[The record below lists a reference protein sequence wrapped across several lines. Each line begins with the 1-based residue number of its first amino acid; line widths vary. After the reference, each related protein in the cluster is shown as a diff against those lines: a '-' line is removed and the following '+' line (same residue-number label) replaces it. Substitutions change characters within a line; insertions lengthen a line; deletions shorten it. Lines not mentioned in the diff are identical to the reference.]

1 MWYNAD
7 SRENVTQRIVYDAD
21 GDGLYNGSEDWD
33 SGEIYQDCPLHLTT
47 HRQIVKNHSRFGSTE
62 LGALASIIIN
72 QFHPMATYKMGQ

>member
-33 SGEIYQDCPLHLTT
+33 SGEFTKTALLRLTT
-47 HRQIVKNHSRFGSTE
+47 HRQIVKNHSRFGLME

-72 QFHPMATYKMGQ
+72 QFHPMVMYKMGQ

>member
-33 SGEIYQDCPLHLTT
+33 SGEIYQDLRHDIEQL
-47 HRQIVKNHSRFGSTE
+47 IVRLSRIIHGLVQWN
-62 LGALASIIIN
+62 LGCWRV
-72 QFHPMATYKMGQ
+72 